1 MLPIQP
7 GRRRQCNKKLAPVRI
22 LPAVRH
28 TQDAGPGMLQRRID
42 LVFELFAVD
51 GSAAAAGAGGV
62 AGLQHEVWDYA
73 VEDDVVVVAALGEG
87 GEVVAGLEDRGSARR
102 GMSKM
107 AEELGSAVWS
117 LRTLGAWLL

>member
-1 MLPIQP
+1 
-7 GRRRQCNKKLAPVRI
+7 
-22 LPAVRH
+22 
-28 TQDAGPGMLQRRID
+28 MLQRRID